1 MYNVKKAV
9 HLSFICI
16 FILIPAALAQESD
29 FSYIDEQID
38 KHFEQTRIEAR
49 RAFLGVLSY
58 PRDVREAMLEV
69 ATRPEL
75 VVKLVITREQKLGE
89 SLIQRNAVLEPYPE
103 EVQKAA
109 KLLLFFPDVLGVMQ
123 EHLVM
128 TGLMGAVY
136 SDDKARIKEIVN
148 EIAEAVKQEHEA
160 AIDIWTE
167 RLQENPEAAEQLI
180 AAAKAYA
187 AQTEP
192 NQAAEETNIDVSED
206 GEVEVSDL
214 PSSDFVMYT
223 LENADE
229 YPYLSEE
236 FLDYYDDFYDDDYD
250 IWYSPAYARAAHRA
264 YHRRDD
270 IRDAARDYLIER
282 PHMLPSALSN
292 DFDQRIEQIRA
303 QGKLDKAFEQTRQL
317 QPNMTRDRFIR
328 ESANSFPRVAKLA
341 NDHQV
346 RTKDARSRIR
356 HQHKQARARKSSPTR
371 RTTSQRANVKR
382 VPTTRKQHVSRAQ
395 RQHRK
400 SWSPSRATP
409 KSSSAPRRST
419 GGARRK

>member
-1 MYNVKKAV
+1 
-9 HLSFICI
+9 
-16 FILIPAALAQESD
+16 
-29 FSYIDEQID
+29 
-38 KHFEQTRIEAR
+38 
-49 RAFLGVLSY
+49 
-58 PRDVREAMLEV
+58 
-69 ATRPEL
+69 
-75 VVKLVITREQKLGE
+75 
-89 SLIQRNAVLEPYPE
+89 
-103 EVQKAA
+103 
-109 KLLLFFPDVLGVMQ
+109 MQ

-128 TGLMGAVY
+128 TSLMGAVY

-148 EIAEAVKQEHEA
+148 EIAETVEQEHEA
-160 AIDIWTE
+160 AIDIWVE
-167 RLQENPEAAEQLI
+167 RLQENPEVVEQLI
-180 AAAKAYA
+180 AAAKAYTS
-187 AQTEP
+187 QTEP

-214 PSSDFVMYT
+214 PSSDFVTYT

-270 IRDAARDYLIER
+270 IRDAVRDYLIER

-303 QGKLDKAFEQTRQL
+303 QGKLDKAFEQTRQS

-328 ESANSFPRVAKLA
+328 ESTNSFPRVAKLA

-346 RTKDARSRIR
+346 RTKDARSRTR
-356 HQHKQARARKSSPTR
+356 HQHKQARARKSSPRR